1 MVPQCS
7 HIAELIRLYAH
18 DVGSSSYIN
27 YNSIKLFFF
36 FFFKKIRLERPR
48 RRSGCV
54 SLNEQQGGH
63 RLHTRRSRCGPSAS
77 YWELSTLVM
86 ALSVGGWAGQVR
98 ARRTPG
104 SPASSDAR
112 VGSLC
117 PWGTEASLRGA
128 CPVSAPAL
136 WAAGTASRS
145 CGSDRSRRLAAWR
158 RGSSGQ
164 RGSVFSHSRSG
175 ARAARPLSALF
186 PVRPCPH
193 RHAWGP

>member
-1 MVPQCS
+1 M
-7 HIAELIRLYAH
+7 
-18 DVGSSSYIN
+18 
-27 YNSIKLFFF
+27 
-36 FFFKKIRLERPR
+36 
-48 RRSGCV
+48 

-86 ALSVGGWAGQVR
+86 ALSVGGWVGQVR

-128 CPVSAPAL
+128 LLCGQQGPRLDPAG
-136 WAAGTASRS
+136 ATGA
-145 CGSDRSRRLAAWR
+145 AAWPPGAEGPR
-158 RGSSGQ
+158 A
-164 RGSVFSHSRSG
+164 SV
-175 ARAARPLSALF
+175 APCSATAGLEL
-186 PVRPCPH
+186 
-193 RHAWGP
+193 GPPGL

>member
-1 MVPQCS
+1 M
-7 HIAELIRLYAH
+7 
-18 DVGSSSYIN
+18 
-27 YNSIKLFFF
+27 
-36 FFFKKIRLERPR
+36 
-48 RRSGCV
+48 

-98 ARRTPG
+98 AQRTPG

-128 CPVSAPAL
+128 LPCQ
-136 WAAGTASRS
+136 RS
-145 CGSDRSRRLAAWR
+145 CSVGSRDRVSILRERQEPPPGRLAPRVLGPAWLR
-158 RGSSGQ
+158 VQPQQVRSSGRQ
-164 RGSVFSHSRSG
+164 ASERPVPCP
-175 ARAARPLSALF
+175 PLSTQACLGAVTLPLGVQVWKATFSLGLGEANTEMERLF
-186 PVRPCPH
+186 KSPPPL
-193 RHAWGP
+193 